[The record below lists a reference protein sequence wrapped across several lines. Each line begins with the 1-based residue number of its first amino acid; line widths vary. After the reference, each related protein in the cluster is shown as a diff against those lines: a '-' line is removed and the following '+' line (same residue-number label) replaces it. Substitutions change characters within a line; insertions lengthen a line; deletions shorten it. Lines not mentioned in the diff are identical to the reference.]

1 MKQRTRSHNQTSD
14 ARGVRKSR
22 PGHAEW
28 VILSSARPDEGTPRK
43 WEYCGQCETKIAA
56 IALGGHL
63 FYTGKVD
70 AFAVVNLRTKL
81 LECVFPLVTFPGKIR
96 YGEVDMSQFPMRTE
110 RHNES

>member
-1 MKQRTRSHNQTSD
+1 MKQRTRSHNQTAD

-28 VILSSARPDEGTPRK
+28 CILASQRPDSGEPRV
-43 WEYCGQCETKIAA
+43 WTISGQCETKIAA

-70 AFAVVNLRTKL
+70 AFAVVNLRNSL

-96 YGEVDMSQFPMRTE
+96 YGQVDMSQFE
-110 RHNES
+110 RKETNNAQ

>member
-1 MKQRTRSHNQTSD
+1 MKERTRSHNQTAD
-14 ARGVRKSR
+14 ERGVRKAR

-28 VILSSARPDEGTPRK
+28 IILASQRPDSGQPRV
-43 WEYCGQCETKIAA
+43 WEVIAQCETKIAA

-63 FYTGKVD
+63 FYAGKVD

-96 YGEVDMSQFPMRTE
+96 YGQVDTSQFPMRTE